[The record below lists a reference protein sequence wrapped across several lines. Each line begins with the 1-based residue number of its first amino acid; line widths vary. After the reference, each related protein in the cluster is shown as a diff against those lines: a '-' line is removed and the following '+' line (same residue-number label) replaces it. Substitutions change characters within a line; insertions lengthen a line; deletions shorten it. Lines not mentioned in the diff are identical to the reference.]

1 MVFSMSGRLLSDLG
15 CLDARRGI
23 DKLHAAFALQKVPRG
38 LTPSET
44 DGAEVNAAPS
54 MGNEVQCSLP
64 VQAKLLFKRSW
75 CGNIWL
81 AKTY

>member
-1 MVFSMSGRLLSDLG
+1 MSGRLLSYLG
-15 CLDARRGI
+15 CLDARREI
-23 DKLHAAFALQKVPRG
+23 DKLHAAFASQKVPRA

-44 DGAEVNAAPS
+44 DDTEVNAVPY

-75 CGNIWL
+75 
-81 AKTY
+81 